1 MFLIFKFAVFDS
13 LTTITESRHMQETFP
28 TSSDNLSFKWEKSE
42 GNMFPSGR

>member
-1 MFLIFKFAVFDS
+1 MFLILKFAEVDS

-28 TSSDNLSFKWEKSE
+28 TSSDNLSFKREKTE